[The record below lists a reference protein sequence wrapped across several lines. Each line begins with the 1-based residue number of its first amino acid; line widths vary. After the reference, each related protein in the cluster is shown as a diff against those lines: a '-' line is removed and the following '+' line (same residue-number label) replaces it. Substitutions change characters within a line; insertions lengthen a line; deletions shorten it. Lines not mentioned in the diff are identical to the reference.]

1 MHVQQLFFLSG
12 GQEMTAALNFIIGR
26 AGTGKSTACREAIC
40 ARLGEEPAGKALVLL
55 LPEHETYK
63 AERELAAAAPGGGFL
78 RAYVFGFRR
87 FARQVLLET
96 GGEGLPRISE
106 VGRQLLLR
114 KILNRRARA
123 GELTVFARAARQRGF
138 TESLADI
145 IKEAKSYRLTP
156 EILRC
161 AAKSLGKGRL
171 SGKLSELAL
180 LSEDFQA
187 EMEGRVN
194 DSEDMMELL
203 AQRIPEA
210 EFLRGAEIWVDGFIF
225 FNPQELRVL
234 GALMQTAAAVHVAL
248 PLAGEQTGKGV
259 NLSLPENTDDS
270 GLFNRSLRTKAAL
283 EQLWHRL
290 GGQGQAAL
298 QMLSEN
304 RRAAGKPALV
314 ALEEQLFSYK
324 PAVPWAGQAGLRLT
338 EAANRRLEV
347 ECAAA
352 DILRLARSGWRW
364 QEIGVL
370 VRDDE
375 AYGGLLRLVFQ
386 DYGIPYF
393 YDGKRPGI
401 HHPLAELLCSSLEA
415 VQGRGRGWRY
425 ETMLRVLRT
434 GFFPC
439 VREDVDKLEN
449 YVLEFGIRGRSRWTQ
464 EEPWHWHRRFSLSGE
479 ERADQA
485 QQEYL
490 AEIDGLRRQAA
501 EPLAKL
507 DEALR
512 KAGTVRGLTEAL
524 YDYLVGL
531 GVPERLMELAE
542 TAEREGRLADGAE
555 HKQIWTSCMALF
567 DQLVEISGDEQ
578 LSLQDYTEVLAAGLD
593 ALQVSLIPP
602 GLDYVT
608 IAPFDQ
614 NSLAGMRGIYILG
627 ANAGS
632 MPRHVHGQG
641 LLTDADRM
649 HIAETLAR
657 LDEGGGYEISR
668 GGQDRS
674 FGERFLLYRG
684 FNEASEYLWVSWA
697 LADSKGEALQ
707 PAALVSR
714 LQAIFPKAET
724 LSIPL
729 ETLVRKDNLV
739 LSAPLPALSG
749 LVNALRGRKEEGSM
763 QPFWQDVYNWAL
775 GEEQLRD
782 ALKLS
787 LSGLFA
793 KASNEGLPP
802 ELARKLFLR
811 GRTLRGSVTQF
822 EQFRRCPFAHF
833 ATYGLKLQERREY
846 HFRSL
851 DLGQLLHEVLREYGQ
866 MVNSDY
872 GSQWAAVPPQRRREI
887 CGELLEKISPRLQ
900 SEILLSRSGYRH
912 LRERLQATALR
923 AIEHLTAWAELSRFR
938 PAFFEEHFGAQ
949 GDAVHLKPL
958 PLQGG
963 FSLSFKGQIDRI
975 DVQTDAP
982 YYLVVDYKT
991 GQAAVNIFEVYYGL
1005 RLQLLVYLLVA
1016 RELLKQQGETR
1027 LPAGM
1032 LYAFLKNPLI
1042 KAGSRLSEDELAGQV
1057 ERELRLPGWV
1067 IADPEI
1073 IEALERGA
1081 AGRFVMPKAKLQT
1094 DKQTGE
1100 ESVSFVPKDSVK
1112 EPEEFE
1118 LLLDY
1123 VGYILQ
1129 DTGSRILAGEIAAH
1143 PVRQQGKTG
1152 PCGYCLY
1159 ADVCGFDPQL
1169 PGCRY
1174 NDLEMAEDLEL
1185 EEEMAARTGRED
1197 LLRAIKEKKG

>member
-1 MHVQQLFFLSG
+1 
-12 GQEMTAALNFIIGR
+12 MTAALNFIVGR
-26 AGTGKSTACREAIC
+26 AGTGKSMACREAIC
-40 ARLGEEPAGKALVLL
+40 TRLGEAPAGKALVLL

-63 AERELAAAAPGGGFL
+63 AERELAAAAPGGGFM

-145 IKEAKSYRLTP
+145 IKETKSYRLTP

-180 LSEDFQA
+180 LAEDFQG
-187 EMEGRVN
+187 EMAGRVN

-203 AQRIPEA
+203 ARRIPEA
-210 EFLRGAEIWVDGFIF
+210 EFLQGAEIWVDGFIF

-234 GALMQTAAAVHVAL
+234 GALLKSATAVHIVL
-248 PLAGEQTGKGV
+248 PLAGERTGNGV
-259 NLSLPENTDDS
+259 NLQLPENTEEA
-270 GLFNRSLRTKAAL
+270 GLFNRSLRTKIAL
-283 EQLWHRL
+283 EQLWHKL
-290 GGQGQAAL
+290 GGRGEAAVQL
-298 QMLSEN
+298 LEQN
-304 RRAAGKPALV
+304 RRTAGQPSLA

-324 PAVPWAGQAGLRLT
+324 PPVPWGGEAGLRLT

-347 ECAAA
+347 ECVAS

-364 QEIGVL
+364 QEMGVL

-393 YDGKRPGI
+393 YDGKRPSI
-401 HHPLAELLCSSLEA
+401 HHPLAELLRSSLEA
-415 VQGRGRGWRY
+415 VQDRGRGWRY
-425 ETMLRVLRT
+425 ETMLRALRT

-464 EEPWHWHRRFSLSGE
+464 KEPWRWHRRYSLAADEQRDEAQE
-479 ERADQA
+479 ER
-485 QQEYL
+485 L
-490 AEIDGLRRQAA
+490 REIDGLRRQAA
-501 EPLAKL
+501 EPLARL
-507 DEALR
+507 DEAVR
-512 KAGTVRGLTEAL
+512 QAKTVRGLTEAL

-531 GVPERLMELAE
+531 GVPERLAELEE
-542 TAEREGRLADGAE
+542 TAEREGRLADAAE
-555 HKQIWTSCMALF
+555 HRQIWASCMALF
-567 DQLVEISGDEQ
+567 DQLVEISGGEEM
-578 LSLQDYTEVLAAGLD
+578 SLRDYSEVLATGLD

-614 NSLAGMRGIYILG
+614 NSLAGMRGLYILG

-632 MPRHVHGQG
+632 MPRHVHEQG

-649 HIAETLAR
+649 HIAETLAK
-657 LDEGGGYEISR
+657 LGDGSGYEISR

-697 LADSKGEALQ
+697 LADSAGAALQ

-714 LQAIFPKAET
+714 LRSIFPQAEP

-729 ETLVRKDNLV
+729 ETLTRKDNLV
-739 LSAPLPALSG
+739 LAAPLPALSG
-749 LVNALRGRKEEGSM
+749 LVNALRGQKEEGRM
-763 QPFWQDVYNWAL
+763 QPFWQNVYNWAL
-775 GEEQLRD
+775 GEESLRD

-793 KASNEGLPP
+793 KAGSEKLPP
-802 ELARKLFLR
+802 ELARRLFLQ
-811 GRTLRGSVTQF
+811 GRMLRGSVTQF
-822 EQFRRCPFAHF
+822 EQFRNCPFAHF
-833 ATYGLKLQERREY
+833 ASHGLKLRERREY
-846 HFRSL
+846 HFRSP

-866 MVNSDY
+866 MVKTDY
-872 GSQWAAVPPQRRREI
+872 GNEWAAVPEDKRREI
-887 CGELLEKISPRLQ
+887 CAGLIEKISPRLQ
-900 SEILLSRSGYRH
+900 SEILLSRGGYRH
-912 LRERLQATALR
+912 LRERLQMTALR

-938 PAFFEEHFGAQ
+938 PAFFEEHFGAR

-958 PLQGG
+958 PLKGG

-991 GQAAVNIFEVYYGL
+991 GQAAVNIFEVYHGL
-1005 RLQLLVYLLVA
+1005 RLQLLAYMLVA
-1016 RELLKQQGETR
+1016 RELLKQQGEAR

-1042 KAGSRLSEDELAGQV
+1042 KAGSRLTEEELAGKV
-1057 ERELRLPGWV
+1057 EKELRLPGWV
-1067 IADPEI
+1067 VADPEI
-1073 IEALERGA
+1073 IRALERGA
-1081 AGRFVMPKAKLQT
+1081 EGRFVMPKAKLQT

-1123 VGYILQ
+1123 VGFILQ

-1143 PVRQQGKTG
+1143 PARQQGKPG
-1152 PCGYCLY
+1152 PCAYCLY

-1169 PGCRY
+1169 PGYSY
-1174 NDLEMAEDLEL
+1174 NDLEAAGEL
-1185 EEEMAARTGRED
+1185 EIEEQMAACTGRED
-1197 LLRAIKEKKG
+1197 LISAIKQKKG